1 MTGEE
6 ESLHRLMHSI
16 LPDEFSVNR
25 STRGS
30 IENDARAITTA
41 MTMSYM
47 TCHGLNPTVHNCFPI
62 RYRSDSVPIALF
74 SIPRCAPRQQ
84 AARIDRYIPRQIQ
97 QAAVCAGLCTL
108 FRLIGRGR
116 NGTADHTRRLSV
128 GQSLRR
134 DTRCFAFLKPFGL
147 CDRPKSIIKI
157 IRCSL

>member
-1 MTGEE
+1 MTGEG
-6 ESLHRLMHSI
+6 ESLHCFVHSI
-16 LPDEFSVNR
+16 LPGEFSVNR
-25 STRGS
+25 SIGGG
-30 IENDARAITTA
+30 IENDDRAITTA

-47 TCHGLNPTVHNCFPI
+47 TCLSLNPMAHNYFPI

-74 SIPRCAPRQQ
+74 SIPRCAPRQ

-116 NGTADHTRRLSV
+116 NGTADHTRRLSA
-128 GQSLRR
+128 GQSPRR
-134 DTRCFAFLKPFGL
+134 DTRRLAFLNPLGL

-157 IRCSL
+157 IRCTP

>member
-1 MTGEE
+1 M
-6 ESLHRLMHSI
+6 RSI

-25 STRGS
+25 STGGG
-30 IENDARAITTA
+30 IENDAGAITTA
-41 MTMSYM
+41 MTMAY
-47 TCHGLNPTVHNCFPI
+47 TVCHGLNPMAHNCFPI

-116 NGTADHTRRLSV
+116 NGTADHMRRLST
-128 GQSLRR
+128 GQSPGC
-134 DTRCFAFLKPFGL
+134 DTRHFAFLKPPPGL
-147 CDRPKSIIKI
+147 
-157 IRCSL
+157 